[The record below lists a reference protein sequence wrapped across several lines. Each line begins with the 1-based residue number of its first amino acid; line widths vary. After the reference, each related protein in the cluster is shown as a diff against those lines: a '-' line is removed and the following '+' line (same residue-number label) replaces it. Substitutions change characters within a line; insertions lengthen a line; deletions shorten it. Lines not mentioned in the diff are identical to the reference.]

1 MNLNKNNL
9 TKSNFNLFKK
19 NVFSAKHHNLQL
31 HTLGNDISEIIKN
44 IFENGLPIIPKIFFE
59 ISSIDNKKQISE
71 SSSNESEDS
80 NNELVTSNS
89 NTISDSAT
97 VNSGN
102 NYKINLENSSLS
114 DDIYGAKIINKY
126 YEINH
131 AMSNLSIVKKHI
143 MSIIKSVKPELD
155 LPKYRV
161 SKRSYN
167 IMKKYLLMK
176 FQQTISETFKTQKEF
191 IAFKDAFCD
200 ESFNLFKEF
209 KEDIPLFQYIFNNT
223 YTGLRDTK
231 NFFNKLFKKY
241 KKERNVLTC
250 HIKDNFGLL
259 AFSPLFDI
267 EKVSETQHD
276 ESKNKSNSI
285 NYNKYLLYGNKKIQ
299 SASNFNN
306 EEKIS
311 VPLNEKIN
319 AFNLM
324 YISMLHSDYYTKI
337 HMKKM
342 EVINSELKETV
353 DALLS
358 GPDDTNLYDLI
369 LLTLNLDFSLLELM
383 FYYCERT
390 LFDTAMKSNE
400 NIKKYILG
408 KLNTVDMYFDM
419 YKDWL
424 GSTDGND
431 KNSITKLLKYEEFF
445 KTVMDGMPEG
455 PNIELKGTSTLISI
469 PKNEIRTI
477 SKSEPD
483 KLYASKNTNTSE
495 NRVKRMIEKRE
506 FLKKFYNRNIKN
518 AENAKKKS
526 K

>member
-9 TKSNFNLFKK
+9 TKTNFNLFKEI
-19 NVFSAKHHNLQL
+19 VSDASPHNLPL
-31 HTLGNDISEIIKN
+31 HTLGDNINKIIQK
-44 IFENGLPIIPKIFFE
+44 IFKKGLPIIPKIFFE
-59 ISSIDNKKQISE
+59 ISSINNEQNNIPEYVNVNNSQSNISNLTI
-71 SSSNESEDS
+71 SGNS
-80 NNELVTSNS
+80 NNGNLNNKPS
-89 NTISDSAT
+89 
-97 VNSGN
+97 SGD
-102 NYKINLENSSLS
+102 L
-114 DDIYGAKIINKY
+114 YGAKIINKY

-131 AMSNLSIVKKHI
+131 AMNNLSIVKKHI

-167 IMKKYLLMK
+167 IMKKYLLIK
-176 FQQTISETFKTQKEF
+176 IKSSISETFETQKSF
-191 IAFKDAFCD
+191 IEFKDAFCD
-200 ESFNLFKEF
+200 ESYNLFKDF

-231 NFFNKLFKKY
+231 NFFNNLFKKY
-241 KKERNVLTC
+241 KKERNILTLQ
-250 HIKDNFGLL
+250 IKDNFGLL
-259 AFSPLFDI
+259 AFRPLFDI
-267 EKVSETQHD
+267 EKVSETQLD

-285 NYNKYLLYGNKKIQ
+285 NYNKYLLYGNSK

-306 EEKIS
+306 ENKTI
-311 VPLNEKIN
+311 PLNEKIN
-319 AFNLM
+319 DFNLM
-324 YISMLHSDYYTKI
+324 YISILHSDHYTKN

-342 EVINSELKETV
+342 EIINSELKETI

-408 KLNTVDMYFDM
+408 KLNTVDIYFDM

-424 GSTDGND
+424 GSSGDGD
-431 KNSITKLLKYEEFF
+431 KNSITELLKYEDFF
-445 KTVMDGMPEG
+445 KGIMEKMPERFKKKLDISNNDNLEEQKAG
-455 PNIELKGTSTLISI
+455 LLRMNRGREKLPYNVSINLSNNNKNNLKE
-469 PKNEIRTI
+469 KNE
-477 SKSEPD
+477 E
-483 KLYASKNTNTSE
+483 LL
-495 NRVKRMIEKRE
+495 RMNQGREKIVE
-506 FLKKFYNRNIKN
+506 H
-518 AENAKKKS
+518 
-526 K
+526 